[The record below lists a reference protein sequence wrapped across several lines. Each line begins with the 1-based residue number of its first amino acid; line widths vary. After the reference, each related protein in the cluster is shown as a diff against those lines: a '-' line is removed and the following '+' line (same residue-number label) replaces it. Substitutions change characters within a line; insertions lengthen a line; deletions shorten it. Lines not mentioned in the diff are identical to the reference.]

1 MPFLSLSKN
10 LKTEG
15 GRKNLIRKEK
25 KQLVGELH
33 EKFKKAKAA
42 FVADYKGLK
51 VEQVTALRKSLRDAS
66 VELKVVKNTLARI
79 ALKDAG
85 AEPLKDYFEGTTA
98 VAMSYADP
106 VAAAKILAQ
115 FAKDEPK
122 LKLKVGF
129 MGGKL
134 MNLNEIKVLSDL
146 PPREALLGKFVG
158 MLNAVPT
165 GLVGVLS
172 GVPRKLVYTLAA
184 IQAKKQ

>member
-1 MPFLSLSKN
+1 M
-10 LKTEG
+10 
-15 GRKNLIRKEK
+15 IRDEK
-25 KQLVGELH
+25 KQLISELQD
-33 EKFKKAKAA
+33 KFKKAKAA

-51 VEQVTALRKSLRDAS
+51 VEQMTTLRKSLRDAS

-79 ALKDAG
+79 AIKDAG

-106 VAAAKILAQ
+106 VAAAKILTQ

-122 LKLKVGF
+122 LQIKVGLL
-129 MGGKL
+129 GGKI
-134 MNLNEIKVLSDL
+134 MNLNEIKVLSEL

-158 MLNAVPT
+158 VLNAAPT

-172 GVPRKLVYTLAA
+172 GVPRQLVYTLAA
-184 IQAKKQ
+184 IQAKKG